1 MLSGLF
7 EADLETWKQFI
18 SENWYILVI
27 ALLALLLIIK
37 IVKTVLK
44 WALVAAIIIGVL
56 LYSGYTLDDL
66 NVDKLKSIGEQAA
79 ANLKRE
85 ALEVLAGESTDAVY
99 TADEDGSFTVRTDS
113 LVIKGR
119 IGEDEVTV
127 TYHGAPLGR
136 WKVDDTISSLIN
148 QAKAA
153 S

>member
-56 LYSGYTLDDL
+56 LYSGHTLDDL

>member
-99 TADEDGSFTVRTDS
+99 TADEDGSFTVQTDS